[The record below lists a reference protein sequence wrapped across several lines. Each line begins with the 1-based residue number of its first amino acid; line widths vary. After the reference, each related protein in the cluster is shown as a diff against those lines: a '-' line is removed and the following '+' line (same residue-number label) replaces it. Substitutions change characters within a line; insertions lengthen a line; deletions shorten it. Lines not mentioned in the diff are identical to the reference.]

1 MSIEWLFWLQYE
13 YCNATA
19 ESLKVATMNYDA
31 CSPEEHR
38 F

>member
-1 MSIEWLFWLQYE
+1 MSIEWLQPLSASS
-13 YCNATA
+13 ATA
-19 ESLKVATMNYDA
+19 ESLKVAKMNFDA